1 MFVRLSE
8 IVVLGKTIFISILSR
23 IIKAKKIL
31 VIDFDLVNNNLY
43 TMYGVNSIPR
53 SIKDKLKDDEYL
65 SEFRLNE
72 RNIEKLL
79 VKVSHKIDLIS
90 SVKYVFDE
98 NYILKHEKIEEMIEK
113 LKEKYDLILIDT
125 TSDIRYQKLMKELI
139 NISSKTIC
147 LVEGNLVC
155 MKNTKELL
163 ETNRQN
169 TKKINIIYNK
179 KNKYTIEENV
189 LKMIFFK
196 YKFIGTLSYDCKYD
210 KIINKN
216 LNALYI
222 TSNIEKEFTKIANKL
237 T

>member
-1 MFVRLSE
+1 M
-8 IVVLGKTIFISILSR
+8 VLGKTIFISILSR

-53 SIKDKLKDDEYL
+53 SMKDKLKDDEYL

-72 RNIEKLL
+72 RNI
-79 VKVSHKIDLIS
+79 IS

-125 TSDIRYQKLMKELI
+125 TFDIRYQKLMKELI
-139 NISSKTIC
+139 NISSKTVC

-155 MKNTKELL
+155 MKKTKELL

>member
-1 MFVRLSE
+1 M
-8 IVVLGKTIFISILSR
+8 
-23 IIKAKKIL
+23 
-31 VIDFDLVNNNLY
+31 IDFDLVNNNLY

-155 MKNTKELL
+155 MKKTKELL

>member
-1 MFVRLSE
+1 M
-8 IVVLGKTIFISILSR
+8 
-23 IIKAKKIL
+23 
-31 VIDFDLVNNNLY
+31 IDFDLVNNNLY

-53 SIKDKLKDDEYL
+53 SMKDKLKDDEYL

-72 RNIEKLL
+72 KNIEKLL

-139 NISSKTIC
+139 NISSKTVC

-155 MKNTKELL
+155 MKKTKELL

>member
-1 MFVRLSE
+1 M
-8 IVVLGKTIFISILSR
+8 VLGKTIFISILSR

-53 SIKDKLKDDEYL
+53 SMKDKFKDDEYL

-125 TSDIRYQKLMKELI
+125 TFDIRYQKLMKELI
-139 NISSKTIC
+139 NISSKTVC

-155 MKNTKELL
+155 MKKTKELL

>member
-1 MFVRLSE
+1 M
-8 IVVLGKTIFISILSR
+8 VLGKTIFISILSR

-53 SIKDKLKDDEYL
+53 SMKDKLKDDEYL

-155 MKNTKELL
+155 MKKTKELL

>member
-1 MFVRLSE
+1 M
-8 IVVLGKTIFISILSR
+8 VLGKTIFISILSR

-53 SIKDKLKDDEYL
+53 SMKDKLKDDEYL

-79 VKVSHKIDLIS
+79 VKVSHKIDL
-90 SVKYVFDE
+90 

-125 TSDIRYQKLMKELI
+125 TFDIRYQKLMKELI
-139 NISSKTIC
+139 NISSKTVC

-155 MKNTKELL
+155 MKKTKELL

>member
-1 MFVRLSE
+1 MLLRLSE

-53 SIKDKLKDDEYL
+53 SMKDKLKDDEYL

-125 TSDIRYQKLMKELI
+125 TFDIRYQKLMKELI
-139 NISSKTIC
+139 NISSKTVC

-155 MKNTKELL
+155 MKKTKELL

>member
-1 MFVRLSE
+1 
-8 IVVLGKTIFISILSR
+8 
-23 IIKAKKIL
+23 
-31 VIDFDLVNNNLY
+31 
-43 TMYGVNSIPR
+43 MYGVNSIPR
-53 SIKDKLKDDEYL
+53 SMKDKLKDDEYL

-90 SVKYVFDE
+90 SEKYVFDE

-113 LKEKYDLILIDT
+113 LKGKYYMILIDT

-155 MKNTKELL
+155 MKKTKELL

>member
-1 MFVRLSE
+1 M
-8 IVVLGKTIFISILSR
+8 
-23 IIKAKKIL
+23 
-31 VIDFDLVNNNLY
+31 IDFDLVNNNLY

-53 SIKDKLKDDEYL
+53 SMKDKLKDDEYL

-139 NISSKTIC
+139 NISSKTVC

-155 MKNTKELL
+155 MKKTKELL

>member
-1 MFVRLSE
+1 
-8 IVVLGKTIFISILSR
+8 VVLGKTIFISILSR

-155 MKNTKELL
+155 MKKTKELL

>member
-1 MFVRLSE
+1 M
-8 IVVLGKTIFISILSR
+8 VLGKTIFISILSR
-23 IIKAKKIL
+23 IVKAKKIL

-43 TMYGVNSIPR
+43 TMYGVNSMPR
-53 SIKDKLKDDEYL
+53 SMKDKLKDDEYL

-125 TSDIRYQKLMKELI
+125 TSDMRYQKLMEELI

-155 MKNTKELL
+155 MKKTKELL
-163 ETNRQN
+163 ETNREN

-189 LKMIFFK
+189 LKMVFFK
-196 YKFIGTLSYDCKYD
+196 YKFIGMLSYDCKYD